1 MLTVTEFVPI
11 VIQFKGIL
19 KWGQFRPKI
28 VTGVNLSIFGQQ
40 LIRPVIRQSMRK
52 LISYYEK
59 KNIEIR
65 DHGGPKYRS
74 ERIITKGVSCYH
86 KIR

>member
-1 MLTVTEFVPI
+1 MGTVST
-11 VIQFKGIL
+11 
-19 KWGQFRPKI
+19 KI
-28 VTGVNLSIFGQQ
+28 VTGVNLSVFGQQ
-40 LIRPVIRQSMRK
+40 LILTVIRQSMRK

-65 DHGGPKYRS
+65 DHGGPKYGS

>member
-1 MLTVTEFVPI
+1 MGTVST
-11 VIQFKGIL
+11 
-19 KWGQFRPKI
+19 KI
-28 VTGVNLSIFGQQ
+28 VTGVNLSIFGQR
-40 LIRPVIRQSMRK
+40 LILTVIRQSMRK

-74 ERIITKGVSCYH
+74 DGIITKGVSCYH
-86 KIR
+86 KIGSF